1 MSNVITDIEATLPRV
16 DFIPDSGV
24 SGIYDTIAREL
35 ERWIGKKET
44 DQSMLDTLADYWAS
58 VGWTGWGGDTS
69 IPWSAA
75 FVSYVLGPDFPGASS
90 HRKYVQEIVAGNA
103 PGWEAFSI
111 PKNLDQIKLNPGDV
125 LVKPRSGGWG
135 NSHGAVVMET
145 GGGVA
150 RLAGGNVSN
159 TAKVE
164 SEIKIDDDRHI
175 VGNLGSFAVILKNTA
190 PGSSAGGRSA
200 SIAPIVAGLALA
212 AFFMIRASSA

>member
-58 VGWTGWGGDTS
+58 VGWTSWDKNTS
-69 IPWSAA
+69 TPWSAA

>member
-1 MSNVITDIEATLPRV
+1 MSNVITDIEATLPRA

-24 SGIYDTIAREL
+24 AGIYDTIAREL

-58 VGWTGWGGDTS
+58 VGWNSWDKNTS
-69 IPWSAA
+69 TPWSAA

-90 HRKYVQEIVAGNA
+90 HRKYVQEIVSGNA

-135 NSHGAVVMET
+135 NSHGAVVMEA

-164 SEIKIDDDRHI
+164 LEIKIDDDRHI

-212 AFFMIRASSA
+212 AFFLIRGSA

>member
-58 VGWTGWGGDTS
+58 VGWTSWDKNTS
-69 IPWSAA
+69 TPWSAA

-90 HRKYVQEIVAGNA
+90 HRKYVQEIVAGSA
-103 PGWEAFSI
+103 PDWEAFSI

-135 NSHGAVVMET
+135 NSHGAVVMEA

-175 VGNLGSFAVILKNTA
+175 VGDLGSFAVILKNTA
-190 PGSSAGGRSA
+190 AGSSAGGRSA

-212 AFFMIRASSA
+212 AFFLIRGST